1 LFHPVVGFFD
11 RIFRA
16 KFGITWFGSPEPL
29 VSQSLESIPAVVR
42 AVNLISADVAR
53 LRVSVFDSSNN
64 VIPDHPVSALMNGEA
79 SRWQTGYELRRFATS
94 VALTRGNGFALI
106 RRSSDGA
113 VAELQPVPA
122 DAFTAEMTEDGVNYR
137 LMDTV
142 LAQDQLL
149 HIGAYPDPK
158 QPCWFRSPIE
168 CAKSAMQLAAD
179 ENASHSALVKTGSM
193 GKVAIM
199 HPGAMSDQTVQAIRD
214 AWQTMHATADGAS
227 RPLILREGM
236 KAEKISAETST
247 SVLESR
253 RFSIQEIAR
262 AFGVPPEMLFQQG
275 GGALSSQAET
285 ARAYADG
292 AIAAW
297 TSAWESE
304 LTRKLCRP
312 GEAVRFDMTPITRG
326 NLRDQGMSYSK
337 LVLAGVMSPNDAR
350 HALGLPPVAGLD
362 TPTVSMP
369 GGAAAEAGNADSEG
383 DSNA

>member
-1 LFHPVVGFFD
+1 MGLFD

-16 KFGITWFGSPEPL
+16 KFGITWFSSPDPL
-29 VSQSLESIPAVVR
+29 VRASLESIPAVVR
-42 AVNLISADVAR
+42 AINLISADIGR
-53 LRVSVFDSSNN
+53 LPVRVFDSENAEI
-64 VIPDHPVSALMNGEA
+64 VGHPVAALMNGEA
-79 SRWQTGYELRRFATS
+79 SRWQTGFELRRFATS

-106 RRSSDGA
+106 RRASDGS

-122 DAFTAEMTEDGVNYR
+122 DAFVGELTENGMTYR
-137 LMDTV
+137 LQDTV
-142 LAQDQLL
+142 LQQDQVL
-149 HIGAYPDPK
+149 HVGCYPDPR
-158 QPCWFRSPIE
+158 QPCWYRSPIDA
-168 CAKSAMQLAAD
+168 AKPAFDLAAD
-179 ENASHSALVKTGSM
+179 QDAAHAALTRSGSM
-193 GKVAIM
+193 GKIAIM
-199 HPGAMSDQTVQAIRD
+199 HPGGLSDESVEAIRD
-214 AWQTMHATADGAS
+214 AWTNMHARADGAS

-236 KAEKISAETST
+236 KAERISQETTST
-247 SVLESR
+247 ALDSR
-253 RFSIQEIAR
+253 RFSVQEIAR

-297 TSAWESE
+297 VSAWETE

-312 GEAVRFDMTPITRG
+312 GERVRFDVSPITRG

-350 HALGLPPVAGLD
+350 HALGLAKVPGLD

-369 GGAAAEAGNADSEG
+369 GGASAAMGNPDAEG
-383 DSNA
+383 DQNV